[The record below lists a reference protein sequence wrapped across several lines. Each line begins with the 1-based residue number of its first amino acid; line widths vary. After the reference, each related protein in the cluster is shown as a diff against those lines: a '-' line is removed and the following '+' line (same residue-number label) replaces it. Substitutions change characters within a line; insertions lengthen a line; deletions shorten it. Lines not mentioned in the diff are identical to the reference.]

1 MTKQEIALVIAKYHT
16 DLELDLKLTE
26 EEKELANDPF
36 EVQLYQDKCDVILN
50 KLKLLSDIRQDL
62 RIPDVKFWRGLKMV
76 EYENKKGVS
85 M

>member
-1 MTKQEIALVIAKYHT
+1 MTKQEIALVLARYIT

-26 EEKELANDPF
+26 EEKELANCPF
-36 EVQLYQDKCDVILN
+36 EVQLYQEKCKVVLDKLQ
-50 KLKLLSDIRQDL
+50 LLSDIRQDL
-62 RIPDVKFWRGLKMV
+62 RIPDVKFWQALKMI